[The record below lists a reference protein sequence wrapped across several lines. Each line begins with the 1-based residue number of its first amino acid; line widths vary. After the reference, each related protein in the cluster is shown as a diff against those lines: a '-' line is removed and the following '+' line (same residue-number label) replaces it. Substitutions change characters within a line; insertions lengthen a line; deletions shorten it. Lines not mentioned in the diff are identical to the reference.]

1 MKMHTFGSLIRIK
14 SLVADYPI
22 TVLSSA
28 STVVLAVRRN
38 EEECLQLITGVH
50 WCYIS

>member
-1 MKMHTFGSLIRIK
+1 MVGDHL
-14 SLVADYPI
+14 I

-28 STVVLAVRRN
+28 STVVLAAERN

-50 WCYIS
+50 WCYS